1 MKFAFQN
8 FFRPYWFCRFLG
20 KSNGQTLM
28 LKIEPKWNMYCF
40 LETWEHTLKW
50 LDKRMI
56 HMPQQTIIIW
66 PISILHCIQRLYTGN
81 GLTDFIHLRPWKF
94 LVVIRHCVRLPL
106 LILLVSSAYTGQQSR
121 RGQTKTPLPSSG
133 DSTSILLCRRLQNYS
148 RKKERKKYKPKRRT
162 MQPRSFEKAK

>member
-94 LVVIRHCVRLPL
+94 LAGTCSSCLSPL
-106 LILLVSSAYTGQQSR
+106 LTQGSR
-121 RGQTKTPLPSSG
+121 GEVKQRRRCRPRATPPPSYFVA
-133 DSTSILLCRRLQNYS
+133 D
-148 RKKERKKYKPKRRT
+148 KKNKYKPKRRT